1 MDCGAPDF
9 LGRVQCSPFVRLV
22 PDEIKP
28 TIKLKWFPIKR
39 GRDDAGELL
48 AAFELFLLPETD
60 SEKKMPPH
68 PPKRDSLFIV
78 SQVIRPQLVRTG
90 IEILCWGVRN
100 MKTFMLSDVDCPQV
114 VVEMLPKEDLYA
126 PPMNIKVNDHRSFG
140 RKPVVGFHVIKS
152 LEQYRC
158 DPTAP
163 SLTLMQA
170 AQDAALPATSPVEE
184 VSVST
189 DKKSKK
195 HRREKSGS
203 PKPTSLADDTVAT
216 TTVAL
221 TTNEL
226 ETTTVDKKQ

>member
-1 MDCGAPDF
+1 
-9 LGRVQCSPFVRLV
+9 
-22 PDEIKP
+22 
-28 TIKLKWFPIKR
+28 
-39 GRDDAGELL
+39 
-48 AAFELFLLPETD
+48 
-60 SEKKMPPH
+60 MPPH

-114 VVEMLPKEDLYA
+114 VVEVGGHEIESTIIKMLPKEDPYA
-126 PPMNIKVNDHRSFG
+126 PPMNIKGKDHRSFG

>member
-1 MDCGAPDF
+1 
-9 LGRVQCSPFVRLV
+9 
-22 PDEIKP
+22 
-28 TIKLKWFPIKR
+28 
-39 GRDDAGELL
+39 
-48 AAFELFLLPETD
+48 
-60 SEKKMPPH
+60 MPPH

-114 VVEMLPKEDLYA
+114 VVEVGGHEIESTIIKMQRKHQIFINHYYFLMLYMLPKEDLYA